1 MKRVKEY
8 NYQCPFLLT
17 HILAK
22 LMLRITRKSCHFL
35 PKVLPHRLIHANW
48 LVWRNEAKR
57 AKKATLC
64 LCSGSR
70 CGQPACSERS
80 SLLYPCGKP
89 FGRKGQTFP
98 VIGTPVRIQYEC
110 CRLTNM
116 SVAASLQDSYPC
128 SRRVSC

>member
-64 LCSGSR
+64 LCSGSK

-89 FGRKGQTFP
+89 FGRKRQTFP
-98 VIGTPVRIQYEC
+98 VIGRCIDTYLPVLFFGDKNVMQ
-110 CRLTNM
+110 
-116 SVAASLQDSYPC
+116 
-128 SRRVSC
+128 

>member
-64 LCSGSR
+64 LCSGSK

-89 FGRKGQTFP
+89 FGRKRQTFP
-98 VIGTPVRIQYEC
+98 VIGKMQRKDIRQTRNFNRQTTRKESSMFIDQNTRE
-110 CRLTNM
+110 
-116 SVAASLQDSYPC
+116 
-128 SRRVSC
+128 

>member
-64 LCSGSR
+64 LCSGSK

-89 FGRKGQTFP
+89 FGRKRQTFP
-98 VIGTPVRIQYEC
+98 VIGRTH
-110 CRLTNM
+110 
-116 SVAASLQDSYPC
+116 SYPR
-128 SRRVSC
+128 SLLSEYSPNLPSLSEVAVADG